1 MIASGKTSGAQYPFI
16 IQMGDKGDPY
26 HFYGFQ
32 TSFGAPVFKTNDAGE
47 YTSDL
52 AMGGS
57 GGTDFAKWLKAQG
70 DAGILSTS
78 IDGDV
83 AKQKFLDGAAAY
95 TVTGPWNVTAFR
107 EAGMDV
113 SVLPIPSAGSQAAQP
128 FVGVQMFYQS
138 AKSANPVAAKQ
149 FFNYLATPKAQEEMQ
164 KLYAEVKFNPLAGCL
179 PMLLQMPI
187 FMALFQVLSEM
198 GSRTSGTT
206 YEFYNLVPSLVMR
219 PSEALAVGFG
229 TFVPYLILMVIFAG
243 ATFLPMV
250 LMQMGN
256 KDNPQRKQ
264 TMIMAAVMSV
274 FMLWISWSSPAGVLL
289 FWGASS
295 LMGIAQQ
302 QISMRIM
309 KKRDAEAAETIE
321 VKPIEVDVTRKQK
334 KPRPTKK
341 DTTKRK

>member
-1 MIASGKTSGAQYPFI
+1 MW
-16 IQMGDKGDPY
+16 D
-26 HFYGFQ
+26 
-32 TSFGAPVFKTNDAGE
+32 VFKDWIFDIIHFFYDFCGDWGLAIIISDGHLP
-47 YTSDL
+47 YSDL
-52 AMGGS
+52 AF
-57 GGTDFAKWLKAQG
+57 DAQADEIVVS
-70 DAGILSTS
+70 DAE
-78 IDGDV
+78 
-83 AKQKFLDGAAAY
+83 GAAAHAELQRKY
-95 TVTGPWNVTAFR
+95 A
-107 EAGMDV
+107 DD
-113 SVLPIPSAGSQAAQP
+113 QP
-128 FVGVQMFYQS
+128 R
-138 AKSANPVAAKQ
+138 
-149 FFNYLATPKAQEEMQ
+149 LQEEMQ

-309 KKRDAEAAETIE
+309 KKRDAEAA
-321 VKPIEVDVTRKQK
+321 KPTR
-334 KPRPTKK
+334 
-341 DTTKRK
+341 

>member
-1 MIASGKTSGAQYPFI
+1 MW
-16 IQMGDKGDPY
+16 D
-26 HFYGFQ
+26 
-32 TSFGAPVFKTNDAGE
+32 VFKDWIFDIIHFFYDFCG
-47 YTSDL
+47 DWGL
-52 AMGGS
+52 AIIIV
-57 GGTDFAKWLKAQG
+57 TVIFR
-70 DAGILSTS
+70 ILISPLMH
-78 IDGDV
+78 
-83 AKQKFLDGAAAY
+83 KQTKSSFQMQK
-95 TVTGPWNVTAFR
+95 V
-107 EAGMDV
+107 
-113 SVLPIPSAGSQAAQP
+113 QP
-128 FVGVQMFYQS
+128 LMQELQRKYADDQ
-138 AKSANPVAAKQ
+138 PR
-149 FFNYLATPKAQEEMQ
+149 LQEEMQ

-229 TFVPYLILMVIFAG
+229 TLVPYLILMVIFAG